1 MLMWSGKKRRKMRSK
16 LIASFNA
23 KVTAAAVG

>member
-1 MLMWSGKKRRKMRSK
+1 MLMWSGKKRKMRSK

-23 KVTAAAVG
+23 KFTAAAVG